1 MSSRIKVNLIEFS
14 KSKVGEITVKSVPSV
29 GEEIAIIAKP
39 DINYWSGKVFKVK
52 RILHLVNYPKVSEIT
67 LYIKE
72 IE

>member
-1 MSSRIKVNLIEFS
+1 MSNRIKINLIEFS
-14 KSKVGEITVKSVPSV
+14 KSKVGYITVKSVPLV

-39 DINYWSGKVFKVK
+39 DINDWSGKVFKVK